1 MEPAEKG
8 KAELISGIES
18 DARIEEQEIIK
29 EAEKRAAEKRKYSEK
44 KIEALLNDARSEA
57 QRQADAVQRKML
69 LGVDLELKRHSM
81 SVRSALMQDI
91 MNRVENKLASM
102 TGDANY
108 RSVLINWIAEAF
120 IGLGAEAAQIDASE
134 KERAFID
141 GQLLSEVKEKIHMQ
155 TNKQAQL
162 ILSDAGPLKSQG
174 VVLTAANGRIAFNNQ
189 VKTRMLRNQREIQ
202 MLIYNAVL
210 ADNRKE

>member
-1 MEPAEKG
+1 MESAEKG

-18 DARIEEQEIIK
+18 DAHIEEEEIIK
-29 EAEKRAAEKRKYSEK
+29 EAEKRAAEKKKYSEK

-57 QRQADAVQRKML
+57 QRQAEAVKRKML
-69 LGVDLELKRHSM
+69 LAVNLELKRHSM
-81 SVRSALMQDI
+81 SVRSVLMQDI

-102 TGDANY
+102 AGDENY

-120 IGLGAEAAQIDASE
+120 VGLAVEAAQINASE

-141 GQLLSEVKEKIHMQ
+141 DRLLSEVKEKIHIQ

-162 ILSDAGPLKSQG
+162 KLSDAAPLKYQG
-174 VVLTAANGRIAFNNQ
+174 VVLTAADGRTAFNNQ
-189 VKTRMLRNQREIQ
+189 VKTRMLRNQREIRT
-202 MLIYNAVL
+202 LIYNAVL

>member
-1 MEPAEKG
+1 MESAEKG

-18 DARIEEQEIIK
+18 DARIEEEEIIK
-29 EAEKRAAEKRKYSEK
+29 EAEKQAAEKRKYSEK

-57 QRQADAVQRKML
+57 QKQTEAVMRKML
-69 LGVDLELKRHSM
+69 SAVDLELKRHSM
-81 SVRSALMQDI
+81 SVRSALIQDI

-102 TGDANY
+102 TGEEKY

-120 IGLGAEAAQIDASE
+120 IGLGAEAAQINASE
-134 KERAFID
+134 KERALIND
-141 GQLLSEVKEKIHMQ
+141 PLLSEVKEKIHKQ

-162 ILSDAGPLKSQG
+162 KLSDAEPLKSQG
-174 VVLTAANGRIAFNNQ
+174 VVLTAADGRTAFNNQ
-189 VKTRMLRNQREIQ
+189 VKTRMLRNQSEIRT
-202 MLIYNAVL
+202 LIYNAVL

>member
-18 DARIEEQEIIK
+18 DARIEEEEIIK

-44 KIEALLNDARSEA
+44 KVEALLNDARSEA
-57 QRQADAVQRKML
+57 QRQTKAVKEKIL
-69 LGVDLELKRHSM
+69 SAVDLELKRHST
-81 SVRSALMQDI
+81 SVRSDLVQEVMDRI
-91 MNRVENKLASM
+91 EDKLASM
-102 TGDANY
+102 VGDEYY

-120 IGLGAEAAQIDASE
+120 IGLGAEAAQINTSE

-141 GQLLSEVKEKIHMQ
+141 DRLLSQVKEKIHTQ

-162 ILSDAGPLKSQG
+162 KLSDAEPLKSQG
-174 VVLTAANGRIAFNNQ
+174 VVLTAADGRTAFNNQ
-189 VKTRMLRNQREIQ
+189 VKTRMMRKQREIQ
-202 MLIYNAVL
+202 MLIYNAVF

>member
-1 MEPAEKG
+1 MESAEKG
-8 KAELISGIES
+8 KDELISGIES
-18 DARIEEQEIIK
+18 DARIEEEEIIK

-57 QRQADAVQRKML
+57 KTQAEAVERKML
-69 LGVDLELKRHSM
+69 SAVDLELKRHSM
-81 SVRSALMQDI
+81 SVRSALIQDI

-108 RSVLINWIAEAF
+108 RSVLIDWITEAF
-120 IGLGAEAAQIDASE
+120 IGLGAEAAQINTSQ

-141 GQLLSEVKEKIHMQ
+141 NQLLSEVKEKIHKQ
-155 TNKQAQL
+155 TNRQAQL
-162 ILSDAGPLKSQG
+162 KLSDAEPLKSQG
-174 VVLTAANGRIAFNNQ
+174 VVLTAADERTAFNNQ
-189 VKTRMLRNQREIQ
+189 VKTRMLRNQREIRT
-202 MLIYNAVL
+202 LIYNAVL

>member
-1 MEPAEKG
+1 MESAEKG

-18 DARIEEQEIIK
+18 DARIEEEEIIK
-29 EAEKRAAEKRKYSEK
+29 EAEKRAAEKKKYSEK

-57 QRQADAVQRKML
+57 QRQAEAVERKML
-69 LGVDLELKRHSM
+69 SAVDLELKRHSM

-102 TGDANY
+102 ADDENY
-108 RSVLINWIAEAF
+108 RSVLINWIVEAF
-120 IGLGAEAAQIDASE
+120 IGLGAEAAQINASQ
-134 KERAFID
+134 KERALIND
-141 GQLLSEVKEKIHMQ
+141 PLLSEVKEKIHIQ

-162 ILSDAGPLKSQG
+162 KLSDAEPLKSQG
-174 VVLTAANGRIAFNNQ
+174 VVLTAADGRTAFNNQ
-189 VKTRMLRNQREIQ
+189 VKTRMLRNQSEIRT
-202 MLIYNAVL
+202 LIYNAVL

>member
-1 MEPAEKG
+1 MESAEKG

-18 DARIEEQEIIK
+18 DARTEEEEIIK
-29 EAEKRAAEKRKYSEK
+29 EAEKQAAEKRKYSEK
-44 KIEALLNDARSEA
+44 KIEALLNDARSDAQNQTEA
-57 QRQADAVQRKML
+57 VMRKMYSA
-69 LGVDLELKRHSM
+69 VDLELKRHSM

-102 TGDANY
+102 TDEEKY

-120 IGLGAEAAQIDASE
+120 IGLGAEAAQINASE
-134 KERAFID
+134 KERALIND
-141 GQLLSEVKEKIHMQ
+141 QLLSEVKEKIHKQ

-162 ILSDAGPLKSQG
+162 KLSDAEPLKSQG
-174 VVLTAANGRIAFNNQ
+174 VVLTAADGRTAFSNQ
-189 VKTRMLRNQREIQ
+189 VKTRMLRKQREIRT
-202 MLIYNAVL
+202 LIYNAVL

>member
-18 DARIEEQEIIK
+18 DARIEEEAIIK
-29 EAEKRAAEKRKYSEK
+29 EAEKRAAEKKKYSEK

-57 QRQADAVQRKML
+57 QRQAEAVKIKVL
-69 LGVDLELKRHSM
+69 SGVKLELKRHSM
-81 SVRSALMQDI
+81 SVRSDLIKEI

-102 TGDANY
+102 AGDENY

-120 IGLGAEAAQIDASE
+120 IGLGAEAAQINASK
-134 KERAFID
+134 KERALIND
-141 GQLLSEVKEKIHMQ
+141 QLLSEVKEIIDMQ

-162 ILSDAGPLKSQG
+162 KLSDVEPLKYQG
-174 VVLTAANGRIAFNNQ
+174 VVLTAADGRTAFNNQ
-189 VKTRMLRNQREIQ
+189 VKTRMLRNQREIRT
-202 MLIYNAVL
+202 LIYNAVL
-210 ADNRKE
+210 ADDRKE

>member
-1 MEPAEKG
+1 MESAEKG

-18 DARIEEQEIIK
+18 DGRIEEEAIIK
-29 EAEKRAAEKRKYSEK
+29 EAEKQAAEKRKYSEK
-44 KIEALLNDARSEA
+44 KIEAVLNDARSEA
-57 QRQADAVQRKML
+57 HKQSEVVMSKML
-69 LGVDLELKRHSM
+69 SAVDLELKRHSM
-81 SVRSALMQDI
+81 SVRSALLQEI

-120 IGLGAEAAQIDASE
+120 IGLGVEAAEINASE
-134 KERAFID
+134 KELALINEP
-141 GQLLSEVKEKIHMQ
+141 LLSEVKEKIHMQ

-162 ILSDAGPLKSQG
+162 KLSDAEPLKSQG
-174 VVLTAANGRIAFNNQ
+174 VVLTAGDGRTAFNNQ
-189 VKTRMLRNQREIQ
+189 VKTRMLRNQREIRT
-202 MLIYNAVL
+202 LIYNAIL

>member
-1 MEPAEKG
+1 MESAEKG

-18 DARIEEQEIIK
+18 DARTEEEEIIK
-29 EAEKRAAEKRKYSEK
+29 EAEKQAAEKRKYFEK
-44 KIEALLNDARSEA
+44 KFEALLNDARSDAQNQAEA
-57 QRQADAVQRKML
+57 VMRKMYSA
-69 LGVDLELKRHSM
+69 VDLELKRHSM

-102 TGDANY
+102 TDEEKY

-120 IGLGAEAAQIDASE
+120 IGLGAEAAQINASE
-134 KERAFID
+134 KERALIND
-141 GQLLSEVKEKIHMQ
+141 QLLSEVKEKIHKQ

-162 ILSDAGPLKSQG
+162 KLSDAEPLKSQG
-174 VVLTAANGRIAFNNQ
+174 VVLTADDGRTAFNNQ
-189 VKTRMLRNQREIQ
+189 VKTRMLRKQREIQ
-202 MLIYNAVL
+202 TLIYNAVL